1 LIANRDSN
9 AKAISD
15 AEINLKKY
23 NHKISSFHQTRA
35 KAEKSVV
42 ELKNQHDWI
51 QKEEQFFGKE
61 HGEYDFAKKSITG
74 VMEQLRKLEEE
85 QEYLSKRVNKKA
97 FNMVEQV
104 QQEYNLLL
112 EKKSQIEGDKS
123 KIVDF
128 ITELDKKKNKELLE
142 TYKKVDKDFGSI
154 FSTLLPGA
162 MAKLEPDQGKSVLEG
177 LHIRV
182 ALGKTWKENLSELSG
197 GQRSLLALSL
207 VLALLLVNPAPMY
220 ILDEIDAALDLSHTQ
235 NIGEMLKS
243 HFTQSQ
249 FIIISLKEGMFN
261 NANVLFKVKNVN
273 GSSQVTRIENKSSKI
288 QQKNIDKDNELKR
301 KRDTK

>member
-1 LIANRDSN
+1 
-9 AKAISD
+9 
-15 AEINLKKY
+15 
-23 NHKISSFHQTRA
+23 
-35 KAEKSVV
+35 VV
-42 ELKNQHDWI
+42 SELKAQYDWI
-51 QKEEQFFGKE
+51 EKEEQFFGKE
-61 HGEYDFAKKSITG
+61 HGDYDFGKKNISE

-97 FNMVEQV
+97 FNMVEQA
-104 QQEYNLLL
+104 QQEYDQLL
-112 EKKSQIEGDKS
+112 EKKQQIEGDKS

-128 ITELDKKKNKELLE
+128 ISELDKKKNKELME

-162 MAKLEPDQGKSVLEG
+162 VAKLEPDKGKTVLEG
-177 LHIRV
+177 VHIRV

-273 GSSQVTRIENKSSKI
+273 GSSQVTRIDNRKVSNKPK
-288 QQKNIDKDNELKR
+288 KDNESEGLKR
-301 KRDTK
+301 KRDNDK